1 MEKGQENPPQDQAL
15 AHRVRWADLDS
26 VFEHMGDN
34 ASVGE
39 ASNGI
44 HLIND
49 REHVAVRQDH
59 EVRIPNE
66 YLQES
71 YVGQRD
77 SDLRKAREMLLQAK
91 QERPSYKPDIRLG
104 LATTFLG
111 WFLGGLSSSVNLAS
125 LPGILMLCVAPCGA
139 VGLFVAFIFIRK
151 EEKQG
156 KSDLAERVLEHLAD
170 PDDKETKTDEH

>member
-34 ASVGE
+34 TSVGE

-59 EVRIPNE
+59 EVRIPDE

-91 QERPSYKPDIRLG
+91 QERPSYKPDTLFRSRDNIPG
-104 LATTFLG
+104 LVSRGFVVICQSRIFARYLDALRSTVWRSRTLCRFYLYPKRRE
-111 WFLGGLSSSVNLAS
+111 
-125 LPGILMLCVAPCGA
+125 PGQI
-139 VGLFVAFIFIRK
+139 
-151 EEKQG
+151 
-156 KSDLAERVLEHLAD
+156 
-170 PDDKETKTDEH
+170 

>member
-1 MEKGQENPPQDQAL
+1 MEKGQENPPQDHTL
-15 AHRVRWADLDS
+15 AYRVRWADLDS

-34 ASVGE
+34 TSVGE
-39 ASNGI
+39 ASNGFK
-44 HLIND
+44 LIND

-59 EVRIPNE
+59 EVHIPDE

-77 SDLRKAREMLLQAK
+77 SDLRKAREMLIQAK
-91 QERPSYKPDIRLG
+91 QERPSCKPDIFLG

-139 VGLFVAFIFIRK
+139 VGFFVAFIFIRK
-151 EEKQG
+151 EENHG

-170 PDDKETKTDEH
+170 PDGKEIKTDEH

>member
-34 ASVGE
+34 TSVGE

-91 QERPSYKPDIRLG
+91 QERPSYKPDILLG

-111 WFLGGLSSSVNLAS
+111 WFLGGLSSSVTLAS

-151 EEKQG
+151 KR
-156 KSDLAERVLEHLAD
+156 SRANLIWPSAS
-170 PDDKETKTDEH
+170 

>member
-1 MEKGQENPPQDQAL
+1 
-15 AHRVRWADLDS
+15 
-26 VFEHMGDN
+26 MGDN

-77 SDLRKAREMLLQAK
+77 SDLRKSKGDAPSGQAGAPFLQ
-91 QERPSYKPDIRLG
+91 
-104 LATTFLG
+104 T
-111 WFLGGLSSSVNLAS
+111 
-125 LPGILMLCVAPCGA
+125 
-139 VGLFVAFIFIRK
+139 
-151 EEKQG
+151 
-156 KSDLAERVLEHLAD
+156 
-170 PDDKETKTDEH
+170 